1 MFTIECEII
10 KWCVDFQCFTQCC
23 CSSVSDAVICWF
35 VTDATTWMTNEC
47 KKGSRVLTSQI
58 EVNECWVC
66 LQYFTKCCCSSVSD
80 VVICSFNEE
89 WKKKNHE
96 TVCERSSTCLSLH
109 SPGQYKRALCLTSRL
124 HSKVLSL
131 HLRYQFL
138 LIYGVWKEWC
148 VDDSHLQ
155 SLLCLRSIQRATSV
169 EFDFN
174 ASLND
179 FTPASSK

>member
-1 MFTIECEII
+1 MNCWWKSFASFLSLVFTPQIELNECCVWFQYFTHRCCSCISNLVVCWKGKCDLLIDVFRVPFVFTIECEII

-66 LQYFTKCCCSSVSD
+66 LQHFTKCCCSSVSD

-89 WKKKNHE
+89 WKKTMKLFVNAHPPAYHFTAQVNINE
-96 TVCERSSTCLSLH
+96 H
-109 SPGQYKRALCLTSRL
+109 
-124 HSKVLSL
+124 
-131 HLRYQFL
+131 
-138 LIYGVWKEWC
+138 C
-148 VDDSHLQ
+148 V
-155 SLLCLRSIQRATSV
+155 
-169 EFDFN
+169 
-174 ASLND
+174 
-179 FTPASSK
+179 